1 MGSTSGFDLDNIQ
14 GDIWPGLSKKYEQFF
29 FFNIERPELFKP
41 ILATLADEVI
51 TSAKGALRDR
61 AAIHKAKAP
70 ASSALDIAGGL
81 INLTTDVITAV
92 HDLLPAHGHIP
103 KAKGSDNVSI
113 TGVNMSFTIKGMTK
127 LSNGMFKDDPF
138 LKGMFADMVGEGRD
152 EAEDWVPQFKDGS
165 VDGVVLVCGTEHEV
179 KAKTKELEQKYFC
192 KSHGV
197 LPLLTLDGND
207 RPGALKGR
215 EHFGFLDGVSQP
227 LIQGLDDKT
236 AELPGSRKHLTRP
249 GIILFGHKG
258 EMDDEEA
265 LMHPPWAK
273 DGSLLVVRKIKQFV
287 PEWDRF
293 VVDEAKKLNFTPG
306 QFGARLMGR
315 WQSGA
320 PVQENPDEDNPAEAT
335 RNDFDYPLDDHTN
348 CPFASHMRKAK
359 PRALVNNSD
368 KFDIMRRGIP
378 YGPELSDD
386 EKKKEKT
393 EQDRGLMFL
402 CYQTSLSNGFQFIR
416 NRWINADNFPAG
428 KRKFTGGMAPGQD
441 PVVGQLVKGGSQDD
455 DKVLQM
461 AIVDGHKN
469 HNQITFT
476 PFIESNG
483 GDYFFT
489 PSLKLMRDLAVAP
502 AN

>member
-1 MGSTSGFDLDNIQ
+1 MASASKFDLDNIQ
-14 GDIWPGLSKKYEQFF
+14 GDIWPGLSKRYQQFF
-29 FFNIERPELFKP
+29 FFNIEDPELFKP
-41 ILATLADEVI
+41 ILKTLANEVI

-61 AAIHKAKAP
+61 AAIQKAKAP
-70 ASSALDIAGGL
+70 ASSGLDVAGSL

-103 KAKGSDNVSI
+103 KAKGSNDVSI

-152 EAEDWVPQFKDGS
+152 KAEDWIPEFKDGS
-165 VDGVVLVCGTEHEV
+165 VDGVVLVCGTKEEV
-179 KAKTKELEQKYFC
+179 RAKTKELEQKYFC
-192 KSHGV
+192 KSNGV
-197 LPLLTLDGND
+197 RHLLTLDGNE
-207 RPGALKGR
+207 RPNEHKGH
-215 EHFGFLDGVSQP
+215 EHFGFLDGISQP
-227 LIQGLDDKT
+227 LIEGLDDKT

-249 GIILFGHKG
+249 GIILFGHDG
-258 EMDDEEA
+258 EMDNEEA

-273 DGSLLVVRKIKQFV
+273 DGSILVVRKLKQFV

-293 VVDEAKKLNFTPG
+293 VIDEAEKLGFTPG
-306 QFGARLMGR
+306 QFGARLVGR
-315 WQSGA
+315 WPSGA
-320 PVQENPDEDNPAEAT
+320 PVQTNPDRDNPDEA
-335 RNDFDYPLDDHTN
+335 RQNDFDYPVDDHTN
-348 CPFASHMRKAK
+348 CPFASHMRKTK
-359 PRALVNNSD
+359 PRAGVNNSD

-378 YGPELSDD
+378 YGPELSAD
-386 EKKKEKT
+386 EKAKEKT

-416 NRWINADNFPAG
+416 NRWINADNFPPG

-441 PVVGQLVKGGSQDD
+441 PFVGQAVKGASQED
-455 DKVLQM
+455 DKLLQM
-461 AIVDGHKN
+461 SIFDGNKK
-469 HNQITFT
+469 HNQISFM

-489 PSLKLMRDLAVAP
+489 PSLKCLRELAVAP
-502 AN
+502 PN